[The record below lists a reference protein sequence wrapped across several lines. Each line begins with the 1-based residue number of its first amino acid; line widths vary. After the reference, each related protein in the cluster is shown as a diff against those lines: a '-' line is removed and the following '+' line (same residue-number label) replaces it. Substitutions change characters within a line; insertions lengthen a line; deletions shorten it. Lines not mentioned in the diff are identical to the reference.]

1 MAIVKSCE
9 QITLD
14 YEKSKF
20 QGLSVKDRLEQ
31 RMHLA
36 ICSKCRRYTKDSKK
50 MDRWLKRRFE
60 QADQRVHFSQ
70 KEKEEIKEKLK

>member
-1 MAIVKSCE
+1 MDTVKTCE

-20 QGLSVKDRLEQ
+20 QTLSVKDRLEQ

-36 ICSKCRRYTKDSKK
+36 ICSKCRRYSKDSKK
-50 MDRWLKRRFE
+50 MDMWLKRRFQLSE
-60 QADQRVHFSQ
+60 EVQFSNQ
-70 KEKEEIKEKLK
+70 EKEKLKEQLK